1 LICVTFAVTMSAIF
15 GIVGKREQRVDD
27 TFKQV
32 AREMVQWKPDNA
44 GIYVQPGTCRY
55 VHTSPASVPEALA
68 SKGENP
74 DTIIEQLWA
83 GLPYTYSVAMGSG
96 LLWNTPESLS
106 EFLPLYDKEAGLC
119 LTADARIDNR
129 EALAVHFGYNWA
141 DIAQQPDSWYILQAY
156 KKWGHDC
163 PNHLLGDFAFAIWNE
178 KEQELFAARDIMG
191 VKPFFYSNNDEIT
204 IFSTNIK
211 GVLCGVEKTERQQWF
226 DDIKNRRVP
235 KQTDTQ
241 YEGVF
246 RLAPSHSF
254 VARKD
259 SFRTWRYFDFDLTK
273 ELHFETE
280 EEYFEEF
287 QRLLSQSVKARTRSI
302 YPVGAEFSG
311 GVDSTLVSFEA
322 RKQLQQEGKF
332 LYTFAHAL
340 PVGSELESKTKLSDR
355 ARIEMVCKA
364 MDMPE
369 PEYFTGEGRGLLDDL
384 KRSLNFTGEI
394 PPSRF
399 ALYSDGIY
407 EMAEKHNIRC
417 MLSGFGGDQ
426 AVSYAGRGCANELI
440 RKRQLKRYVSYCF
453 AQSKGKKLGFV
464 KLILLNGLRFI
475 KNGITIRADQRRMLF
490 DWYTQYR
497 VADQNLIAAQSRIS
511 YSYPLLD
518 GKLLFYA
525 LVLPTSFYTNK
536 NRYVP
541 LFILGKN
548 RFPLIQLKSGLYAA
562 SLNDRIKKDSTYL
575 IEKYKIAE
583 DCNISDFFVENK
595 IRILTD
601 LNL

>member
-1 LICVTFAVTMSAIF
+1 MSAIF
-15 GIVGKREQRVDD
+15 GIVGKREQSVDS
-27 TFKQV
+27 TFRQV

-55 VHTSPASVPEALA
+55 VRTSPASVTEALA
-68 SKGENP
+68 SKGTDPE
-74 DTIIEQLWA
+74 TIVNQLWA
-83 GLPYTYSVAMGSG
+83 DLPSSYSVAMGNG

-119 LTADARIDNR
+119 LTADARVDNR
-129 EALAVHFGYNWA
+129 EELAAHFGCNWT

-191 VKPFFYSNNDEIT
+191 VKPFFYSHNDEIT

-211 GVLCGVEKTERQQWF
+211 GVLCGVEKIERQQWL
-226 DDIKNRRVP
+226 DDIENRRVP

-246 RLAPSHSF
+246 RLAPSHCF

-340 PVGSELESKTKLSDR
+340 PVGSEFEDKTKLSDR

-384 KRSLNFTGEI
+384 KRSLHFTGEI
-394 PPSRF
+394 PPTHF

-426 AVSYAGRGCANELI
+426 AVSYTGRGCVNELI
-440 RKRQLKRYVSYCF
+440 RKRQLKRYLSYCF
-453 AQSKGKKLGFV
+453 TQSKGKKLGYV
-464 KLILLNGLRFI
+464 KLILLNGVRFL

-497 VADQNLIAAQSRIS
+497 VADQNILASMNRIT
-511 YSYPLLD
+511 YSFPLLD
-518 GKLLFYA
+518 KNLLIYMCA
-525 LVLPTSFYTNK
+525 LPSFMYYK
-536 NRYVP
+536 SKRYFSISFLERNRYP
-541 LFILGKN
+541 KDIL
-548 RFPLIQLKSGLYAA
+548 LKSGLYAA
-562 SLNDRIKKDSTYL
+562 NLYPRLENNKQELNIDIDSNLDVYTY
-575 IEKYKIAE
+575 
-583 DCNISDFFVENK
+583 FTENK
-595 IRILTD
+595 TFILSK
-601 LNL
+601 LIN